1 MHLKQQQQQRRNQ
14 ICSGNTQ
21 IIVSPLKIQV
31 SPIKWFTLNL
41 NHYRNT
47 HYQILNKAKINYKL
61 LMREQIDSLPEYSKI
76 EIKYILYPAN
86 KRLTDIGNVL
96 SIHQKF
102 FEDALVELGKIK
114 GDTYI
119 EIPKV
124 IFKFGHIDKLNPRVE
139 IEICKLL

>member
-1 MHLKQQQQQRRNQ
+1 MDNNPILL
-14 ICSGNTQ
+14 
-21 IIVSPLKIQV
+21 SPLKIQV
-31 SPIKWFTLNL
+31 SPNKWFILNL
-41 NHYRNT
+41 NHFRNT

-61 LMREQIDSLPEYSKI
+61 LMKEQIERLPEYSKI